1 MRKHFLILMLM
12 ALLPLA
18 GWAVEEPKPLSGYI
32 AQFGTITYNGGEQN
46 LPVPTEL
53 KKGESTI
60 TEGIEASNWKNAAGQ
75 PVTKI
80 TDAGTYTCTIQAT
93 GYEGTITG
101 TLTVAK
107 YHVDVVAKVTV
118 SAQNLIYFG
127 TTLADV
133 NKRFGATISTAKPS
147 ELTNDQWN
155 TQKAEFLKKIAYLTD
170 YEQWA
175 DIMTDDETPTAVN
188 FTVTPDITAMEAAFT
203 NYTFEPTAKT
213 FNVTAKNLK
222 KNMSTI
228 KDNKYKASDY
238 TPNKD
243 NGGLTMKDV
252 ERSKDMVEGKD
263 YTIAYYKNLNSN
275 KTDVTGSALT
285 TNGLTNVGTYY
296 AKISGAGNYGGYV
309 IAEFHVTQNSL
320 AITTIGKTLTYG
332 DAPAVPAL
340 TANDYQ
346 GFQGTEDFAHLSNY
360 FNETSGVTNILTKI
374 QNEQGE
380 DVEATKLT
388 NVGTYTVKAYPA
400 KITEEEGSDPVIEAL
415 TLGDD
420 EIFTNYKAI
429 FFDLGKYVIN
439 QKELTFT
446 LKNYSKKHGTTDPL
460 DNAAG
465 VQITATNYGKYM
477 DALPA
482 LVEGDVY
489 SVYPT
494 VKLNADRTKVTIDL
508 SKVKIVREADEEVD
522 VTKNYKLTPTE
533 ATFTDAVG
541 QLNVKVVPVTKTY
554 NANRKLAT
562 ENAALELVI
571 VGGSDADIEYARP
584 RILKAFSI
592 SSTSNDEVEA
602 NRVAF
607 PNAGTYDIT
616 YDEKK
621 LDLGDLKD
629 KYEVEPFPATYTIQ
643 KRVINKLTAANLT
656 YAVGE
661 AADAYTPNASNVT
674 ITLKEVKDDDYT
686 LTDTDKRILFKEI
699 KFEFTDAASSKYE
712 ESEGVNVIKSDAS
725 GSVTG
730 GITLNYVDDTKKLTN
745 FELATGENL
754 GFIAG
759 KLIISAAAAEGATL
773 FDRNQVDDA
782 TTTNVDE
789 SFYAKFVKGNDG
801 KKIDVTFKN
810 FASPLKAQKWNSLVL
825 PFDITVAKLS
835 QAMGYAL
842 VYVINK
848 EATTAD
854 NIKFQ
859 IEMGTIPANTPFL
872 VKTSEE
878 VDMNEVTFE
887 DVVVKKSATNKPS
900 IALTEKGVTFYGL
913 YIAKSGLTANERTV
927 SNDTWITNNSKAT
940 LLPLAAYLETA
951 NANARVFVEDIDE
964 DGTTAIKE
972 LDMNTMSVKAVD
984 GWYTLNGVK
993 LQGMPTEKGIYINN
1007 GKKVVIK

>member
-18 GWAVEEPKPLSGYI
+18 GWAAETPKPLSGYI

-53 KKGESTI
+53 TKGESTI
-60 TEGIEASNWKNAAGQ
+60 TEGIEASNWRNAAGQ
-75 PVTKI
+75 AVTKI

-107 YHVDVVAKVTV
+107 YHVDVTATV
-118 SAQNLIYFG
+118 NVSSENPIYFG
-127 TTLADV
+127 TTVADV
-133 NKRFGATISTAKPS
+133 KTRFGATISTSKPS
-147 ELTNDQWN
+147 ALTNDQW
-155 TQKAEFLKKIAYLTD
+155 TSQKAAFLAKVDYLTS
-170 YEQWA
+170 YKQWD
-175 DIMTDDETPTAVN
+175 DIMTDDETPTSVD
-188 FTVTPDITAMEAAFT
+188 FTATPDITAMEAAFT

-213 FNVTAKNLK
+213 FNVTAKKLLV
-222 KNMSTI
+222 NMYTI
-228 KDNKYKASDY
+228 KDKKYTAADY
-238 TPNKD
+238 KPNKT
-243 NGGLTMKDV
+243 NGGLTMKDQ
-252 ERSKDMVEGKD
+252 ERNKAMSENTD
-263 YTIAYYKNLNSN
+263 YTIAYYGALNED
-275 KTDVTGSALT
+275 KTDVDGDELT
-285 TNGLTNVGTYY
+285 TTGNLTNVNTYY
-296 AKISGAGNYGGYV
+296 AKISGAGNYSGYV
-309 IAEFHVTQNSL
+309 IAEFNVTQNSL
-320 AITTIGKTLTYG
+320 GITTTGQKVVYG
-332 DAPAVPAL
+332 ANPAVPAL
-340 TANDYQ
+340 VAANYE
-346 GFQGTEDFAHLSNY
+346 GFQGSETFNNLSTY
-360 FNETSGVTNILTKI
+360 FKDGVDAILTKI

-388 NVGTYTVKAYPA
+388 NVGTYTVFAYPA
-400 KITEEEGSDPVIEAL
+400 KNTAAEGEDPVYEAL

-420 EIFTNYKAI
+420 EIFTNYKAV
-429 FFDLGKYVIN
+429 FFNIGKYVIGQN
-439 QKELTFT
+439 ELTFT
-446 LKNYSKKHGTTDPL
+446 LKNYSKKHGSTDPL
-460 DNAAG
+460 DNVNG
-465 VQITATNYGKYM
+465 VQITAANATKYM

-494 VKLNADRTKVTIDL
+494 VKLNADKTKVTIDL
-508 SKVKIVREADEEVD
+508 SKVKIVRADDEEVD

-541 QLNVKVVPVTKTY
+541 QLNVKVVPITKTY
-554 NANRKLAT
+554 GDIKTLKQGNDSLK
-562 ENAALELVI
+562 LVI
-571 VGGSDADIEYARP
+571 VGGSDADIEYAKP

-592 SSTSNDEVEA
+592 SSTSNDENEA
-602 NRVAF
+602 DRVAF

-621 LDLGDLKD
+621 LDLGDLAD
-629 KYEVEPFPATYTIQ
+629 KYEVEPFEATFTIE
-643 KRVINKLTAANLT
+643 KRTIKELKASNLT

-674 ITLKEVKDDDYT
+674 ITMKDGDTYQ

-699 KFEFTDAASSKYE
+699 KFAFAAGITGADNDKIVATN
-712 ESEGVNVIKSDAS
+712 GVIKTEKENATAEN
-725 GSVTG
+725 GVEIAYIGTG
-730 GITLNYVDDTKKLTN
+730 LTN
-745 FELATGENL
+745 FVVTTLKP
-754 GFIAG
+754 G
-759 KLIISAAAAEGATL
+759 KLTVSDAATL
-773 FDRNQVDDA
+773 GAKEFDRNQVDNA
-782 TTTNVDE
+782 QTPSVDE
-789 SFYAKFVKGNDG
+789 SFYARFVKGNDG

-842 VYVINK
+842 VNVINK
-848 EATTAD
+848 EATTAA

-887 DVVVKKSATNKPS
+887 DVVVKKSDTNKPV
-900 IALTEKGVTFYGL
+900 IALTEKGVKFYGL

-927 SNDTWITNNSKAT
+927 SNDTWIKDNSKAT
-940 LLPLAAYLETA
+940 LLPLAAYLETT
-951 NANARVFVEDIDE
+951 NANARIFVEDLDE
-964 DGTTAIKE
+964 NGTTAIKE
-972 LDMNTMSVKAVD
+972 LNMSTMVATAVD
-984 GWYTLNGVK
+984 GWFTLNGVK